1 MPNNMM
7 ATMRAVMSISMLAQD
22 PPMPT
27 KGAMSARG
35 IYERLDHETTINGLD
50 ATGSE
55 VKSFEGNVSFDN
67 TKFSYPIRPNAT
79 ILKGISFEAIM
90 GKRVVLVGASGSDKR
105 TSILLTQRLYDANSG
120 TVSVEGLNVRDWNI
134 KALHDNM
141 AIVSQEPIL
150 FNSSISDNIVYRKPD
165 ATMQEIEEAA
175 KETNI
180 YNFVHNLPDRFDT
193 NVGQKGGRLSGGQKQ
208 RVAIA
213 RALVRK
219 PKLLIYE
226 ATAAL
231 DSRSEKVMQ
240 KVLDEASK
248 ERTTLTV
255 AHQLSTIQDCDMI
268 VVFKNSH
275 IV

>member
-1 MPNNMM
+1 S
-7 ATMRAVMSISMLAQD
+7 R
-22 PPMPT
+22 
-27 KGAMSARG
+27 
-35 IYERLDHETTINGLD
+35 INGLD
-50 ATGSE
+50 DTGSE
-55 VKSFEGNVSFDN
+55 VDSFEGNVGFDN
-67 TKFSYPIRPNAT
+67 IKFSYPIRPDTT

-90 GKRVVLVGASGSDKR
+90 GKRVALVGASGSGKS

-120 TVSVEGLNVRDWNI
+120 TVSVEDLNVRDWNI
-134 KALHDNM
+134 KALRDNM

-150 FNSSISDNIVYRKPD
+150 FNSSIADNIAYGKPN

-175 KETNI
+175 KEANI
-180 YNFVHNLPDRFDT
+180 YNFVRNLPDGFDT

-219 PKLLIYE
+219 PKLLLLDE

-231 DSRSEKVMQ
+231 DSRSEKVVQ
-240 KVLDEASK
+240 RVLDEASK

-255 AHQLSTIQDCDMI
+255 AHRLSTIQDCDMI
-268 VVFKNSH
+268 VVFKNGR
-275 IV
+275 IVERGTHDELLALKGTYHLLVEQQSLQVAN